1 MEKKVLMRLQLSH
14 RLAPQTCI
22 PIVAALMRL
31 GRTSWVVF
39 TLFLMLAFSG
49 ITVAQVGSEFLEQDI
64 ENGMASGDILALLDQ
79 TVGTAANPANPL
91 LLRQGLYV
99 TAIPQRSNIILRF
112 EVDRS
117 DTKQRYT
124 IAEVAISAD
133 LGSKFFEFVKAA
145 LRSAESIFS
154 TDQFA
159 QPWELGLDAESNS
172 GGQVSV
178 KIDGDAT
185 AHFTLSWEI
194 ASPER
199 PIDSFI
205 VPTAFGS
212 GTEHI
217 SVVVHFPTSLQ
228 DFAFLSTIYVGGV
241 AQRFHDLPLYPHT
254 WLHLTVTDGFTNRF
268 VIVHF
273 DAITTNGQRLFV
285 AEAPASTDVGGRFL
299 NETLTR
305 MQEKP
310 GSSGKWQTEFYY
322 DDPDKGV
329 VVVAVTGEHG
339 GFDVAYHLETPTQNV
354 TNQ

>member
-1 MEKKVLMRLQLSH
+1 M
-14 RLAPQTCI
+14 
-22 PIVAALMRL
+22 PIVAAAMRL
-31 GRTSWVVF
+31 RRTSWVVF
-39 TLFLMLAFSG
+39 TLFLVLAFSG
-49 ITVAQVGSEFLEQDI
+49 ITVAREKQVASEFLEQDI

-79 TVGTAANPANPL
+79 TVGPAASVGTNPAKHL

-99 TAIPQRSNIILRF
+99 TAIHQGSNIILRF
-112 EVDRS
+112 KVDRS
-117 DTKQRYT
+117 DTNQRYT

-145 LRSAESIFS
+145 LRSAESAKP
-154 TDQFA
+154 A
-159 QPWELGLDAESNS
+159 QPWELGLDAESDS
-172 GGQVSV
+172 GGQVTV

-194 ASPER
+194 ASPKR
-199 PIDSFI
+199 PIDRFM

>member
-49 ITVAQVGSEFLEQDI
+49 IAVAQVGSEFLEQDI

-79 TVGTAANPANPL
+79 TVGTGANPANHL

-99 TAIPQRSNIILRF
+99 TATPQGSNIILRF

-117 DTKQRYT
+117 DTNQSYT

-133 LGSKFFEFVKAA
+133 LGRKFLEFVKAA
-145 LRSAESIFS
+145 LRSAESAKP
-154 TDQFA
+154 A

-172 GGQVSV
+172 GGQVTV

-194 ASPER
+194 ASPKR

-212 GTEHI
+212 KKAGTEHI

-241 AQRFHDLPLYPHT
+241 EQRFHDLPLYPHT
-254 WLHLTVTDGFTNRF
+254 WLHLTVTDGSTNRF

-329 VVVAVTGEHG
+329 VVVAVTGENG